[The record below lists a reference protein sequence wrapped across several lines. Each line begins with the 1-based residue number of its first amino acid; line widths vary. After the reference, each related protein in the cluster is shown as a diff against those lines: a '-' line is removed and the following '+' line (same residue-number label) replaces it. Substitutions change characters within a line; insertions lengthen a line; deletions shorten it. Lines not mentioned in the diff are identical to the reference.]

1 MSFLLIPASAC
12 EHPRDK
18 LRCDVR
24 KNGETV
30 RILAQCLRCASTWNE
45 HDLPDDVAD
54 KLLELAEMGCY
65 REGRL

>member
-1 MSFLLIPASAC
+1 MADLLIPASAC

-24 KNGETV
+24 NDGVTV

-45 HDLPDDVAD
+45 RDLPEDVAD